1 MHLHLRRQNT
11 GHHTTFQTSSPSGAA
26 TPFDPTTTFS
36 ASYWLTKSAIQDAV
50 STTTGFSSW
59 TVLQPAF
66 LLSNL
71 VPPTSRFYFQ
81 QLAAPPHIMRTA
93 YTPMTKI
100 PITDLVDIGKFAVKA
115 FLSHELD
122 DKVVP
127 VACLEALTMDKIAR
141 TISDV
146 SGRQVR
152 TEFVSEEEFQ
162 GRRAGIRLWR
172 VRGGRG
178 MGGWMLIWTRL
189 GSMAWRW
196 GR

>member
-1 MHLHLRRQNT
+1 
-11 GHHTTFQTSSPSGAA
+11 
-26 TPFDPTTTFS
+26 
-36 ASYWLTKSAIQDAV
+36 
-50 STTTGFSSW
+50 
-59 TVLQPAF
+59 
-66 LLSNL
+66 
-71 VPPTSRFYFQ
+71 
-81 QLAAPPHIMRTA
+81 
-93 YTPMTKI
+93 MTKI
-100 PITDLVDIGKFAVKA
+100 PITDPADIGKFAVKA

-152 TEFVSEEEFQ
+152 TEFVNEEEFQ